1 MSKKLSIY
9 EDNERLRQSL
19 EMMLTDLS
27 DFQIIESQGHC
38 NDVLSHLSLNCPD
51 VVIMDIDMPGMNGI
65 EATRIIKQNC
75 PHARIMMFTVFDD
88 DDRIFESICNGADGY
103 ILKNTPPLKIIQAL
117 DELMAGGAPMSPFI
131 AQKVFQHFRNSTV
144 VPDYKLTERELEIL
158 NLLVKG
164 NSYKMISGIC
174 FISLDTVKKH
184 LQNIYYKLQVS
195 CGTEAVAKA
204 LKEKIVRF

>member
-19 EMMLTDLS
+19 EMMLADLS
-27 DFQIIESQGHC
+27 DFQILESHGHC
-38 NDVLSHLSLNCPD
+38 NDLQSQLGLNCPD
-51 VVIMDIDMPGMNGI
+51 AVIMDIDMPGMNGI
-65 EATRIIKQNC
+65 DATRMIKHSC

-117 DELMAGGAPMSPFI
+117 EELMAGGAPMSPFI
-131 AQKVFQHFRNSTV
+131 AQKVFQHFRSNPV

-174 FISLDTVKKH
+174 YISLDTVKKH

>member
-1 MSKKLSIY
+1 
-9 EDNERLRQSL
+9 
-19 EMMLTDLS
+19 
-27 DFQIIESQGHC
+27 
-38 NDVLSHLSLNCPD
+38 
-51 VVIMDIDMPGMNGI
+51 DMPGMNGI

>member
-1 MSKKLSIY
+1 M
-9 EDNERLRQSL
+9 
-19 EMMLTDLS
+19 
-27 DFQIIESQGHC
+27 
-38 NDVLSHLSLNCPD
+38 
-51 VVIMDIDMPGMNGI
+51 
-65 EATRIIKQNC
+65 
-75 PHARIMMFTVFDD
+75 
-88 DDRIFESICNGADGY
+88 
-103 ILKNTPPLKIIQAL
+103 KIIQAL